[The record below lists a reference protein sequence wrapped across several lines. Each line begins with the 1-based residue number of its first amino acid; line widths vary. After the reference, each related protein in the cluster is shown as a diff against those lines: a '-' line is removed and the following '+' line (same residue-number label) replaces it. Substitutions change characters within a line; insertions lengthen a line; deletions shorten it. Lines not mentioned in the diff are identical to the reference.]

1 MYCPFR
7 KEIRK
12 WKTSEEE
19 NFQYCYG
26 EKCMAH
32 SENGCKLMERTCV
45 ASAPSTIK
53 VVTEDARYGK
63 DF

>member
-7 KEIRK
+7 KETKK
-12 WKTSEEE
+12 WTTSEEE

-32 SENGCKLMERTCV
+32 SENGCKLMERLSAAP
-45 ASAPSTIK
+45 ASSTLRVI
-53 VVTEDARYGK
+53 TEDAHYGR